1 MAAYRVALMRVAVT
15 AGLLLTLVGCTTTGR
30 VVGRAAT
37 DAEAQL
43 VARAIIPLLHELG
56 YALPRPPDDC
66 RIALIVVQA
75 NTINAATGPGSAT
88 PCTLLALGITEGAL
102 RRLPVEMLRAI
113 FAHELGHAHLGHLE
127 ARRKRRGDT
136 VGALLPFTR
145 TFDRQEEAA
154 ADAFAVDLLR
164 RLEPQHRGACVALVY
179 VFALLAEQAEGP
191 GRWFSTHPS
200 PDRRAETAVAG
211 CNR

>member
-1 MAAYRVALMRVAVT
+1 MAAYRGALMRVAVT
-15 AGLLLTLVGCTTTGR
+15 VSLVLTLVGCATAAR
-30 VVGRAAT
+30 VGGRAAT

-43 VARAIIPLLHELG
+43 VARAIIPLLYELG
-56 YALPRPPDDC
+56 YALPRGPDDC

-75 NTINAATGPGSAT
+75 NAINAATAPGSAT

-113 FAHELGHAHLGHLE
+113 FAHELGHVHLGHLE
-127 ARRKRRGDT
+127 TRRKRRSDM

-145 TFDRQEEAA
+145 SFDRQEEAA

-200 PDRRAETAVAG
+200 PDRRAETAITG